1 MDENRNSGA
10 NRAFSPYLRRP
21 IRSLDEVQHDDRRGD
36 TDVGEQAG
44 ERLDNNVF
52 RMSQGR

>member
-1 MDENRNSGA
+1 MDENRKSGA

-21 IRSLDEVQHDDRRGD
+21 IRSLDEVQHDDRRSD
-36 TDVGEQAG
+36 TNAGEQAD

-52 RMSQGR
+52 RMN

>member
-1 MDENRNSGA
+1 MDEHRKSSA

-21 IRSLDEVQHDDRRGD
+21 IRTLDEVQHDDRQGD
-36 TDVGEQAG
+36 SEAREQAHD
-44 ERLDNNVF
+44 RLDNNAW

>member
-1 MDENRNSGA
+1 MDDHRKTHA

-21 IRSLDEVQHDDRRGD
+21 IRTLDEVKHDDRHGESE
-36 TDVGEQAG
+36 TGEQAHD
-44 ERLDNNVF
+44 RLDNNLF

>member
-1 MDENRNSGA
+1 MDEHRKSGA

-36 TDVGEQAG
+36 SDAGEQAD

>member
-1 MDENRNSGA
+1 MDDHRKSNA

-21 IRSLDEVQHDDRRGD
+21 IRSLDEVQHNDGHGD
-36 TDVGEQAG
+36 SEPCEQAHD
-44 ERLDNNVF
+44 RLDNNVF